1 MVKILSFFFF
11 SFSCN
16 RLCNTSKYV
25 NIKQVSLSLIPALP
39 DNDISRLLSRFM
51 FDRPKFS
58 FTSHFEPIEPSHR
71 LGLYKTCY
79 DNHILMY
86 VTLFW
91 QIQNTIQVEL
101 GHEVEYEL
109 IPRQRLHITLL
120 MLTLHTED
128 HVATAKSILKSV
140 QPLLVSVLPR
150 SHKLRFNGLGQ
161 FHNRIVYAKVEPD
174 SALSK
179 LVQALK
185 YKFAKAGISLEGN
198 RDVFVPHL
206 TIMRGASRD
215 LLSAGYVQE
224 KLSDLMK
231 ANHEIGEQCVE
242 SLVLF
247 SKFLPKDIDG
257 THHKISTV
265 ENSLKSLSSTLP
277 RKLCQYVDHLFESE
291 EVCESER
298 NDIQALL
305 QSGDA
310 AKLDTGLAR
319 LTQLSNSTQD
329 RTVLIM
335 RGITGSG
342 KTHLV
347 ENSVEAK
354 GQGGYTYCSA
364 RQLFHKAGA
373 SAPDPSE
380 LNIAEAYC
388 RSCFLDAMASLC
400 PFVVVDGVHT
410 KSWEYAVY
418 KCLAC
423 AFGYAFR
430 VLEIRVRQPEY
441 IKQCHQN
448 CNSGVQLEQLLEEL
462 QEWEDDPAATVIE
475 PWFNKPETLKFTES
489 VSLRQLLIT
498 SRVVS
503 TH

>member
-1 MVKILSFFFF
+1 M
-11 SFSCN
+11 
-16 RLCNTSKYV
+16 
-25 NIKQVSLSLIPALP
+25 
-39 DNDISRLLSRFM
+39 
-51 FDRPKFS
+51 
-58 FTSHFEPIEPSHR
+58 
-71 LGLYKTCY
+71 
-79 DNHILMY
+79 
-86 VTLFW
+86 FW

-109 IPRQRLHITLL
+109 TPRQRLHITLL

-140 QPLLVSVLPR
+140 QPLLVSFLPP
-150 SHKLRFNGLGQ
+150 SQKLRLKGLGQ

-174 SALSK
+174 AGLSK

-215 LLSAGYVQE
+215 LLSAGHVQE

-231 ANHEIGEQCVE
+231 ADHEIGEQCVE
-242 SLVLF
+242 SLVLY

-257 THHKISTV
+257 THHKVSTV

-291 EVCESER
+291 ELCENER
-298 NDIQALL
+298 NDIQALF

-310 AKLDTGLAR
+310 VKLDMGLAR
-319 LTQLSNSTQD
+319 LTQLGKAPQD
-329 RTVLIM
+329 RMVLVM
-335 RGITGSG
+335 RGIPGSG

-347 ENSVEAK
+347 ENSVEAR
-354 GQGGYTYCSA
+354 GQSGSYTYCSA
-364 RQLFHKAGA
+364 RQLFYKTGA

-388 RSCFLDAMASLC
+388 RSCFLDAMANLC

-410 KSWEYAVY
+410 KCWEYAVY
-418 KCLAC
+418 KCLAR
-423 AFGYAFR
+423 AFGYAFH
-430 VLEIRVRQPEY
+430 VLEIQARQPED
-441 IKQCHQN
+441 IKLCHQN
-448 CNSGVQLEQLLEEL
+448 CSSGIQLEQLLEDV
-462 QEWEDDPAATVIE
+462 QDWEDDHAATVIE
-475 PWFNKPETLKFTES
+475 PWFNKPDTLKYTES
-489 VSLRQLLIT
+489 VSLKQLLDT
-498 SRVVS
+498 S
-503 TH
+503 HDKQF